1 MAECGKGE
9 LPLSDTKKC
18 QLNGY
23 TCVHSDGPLCCLG
36 RQPETRPC
44 VPCAET
50 RLKKAQVLQY
60 TTEGTCDAAD
70 ETCTYCMCISQSI
83 LQHL

>member
-1 MAECGKGE
+1 MTECGKGE

-23 TCVHSDGPLCCLG
+23 TCVHSDGPQCCLG
-36 RQPETRPC
+36 RQPEIRPC

-50 RLKKAQVLQY
+50 KLKKTGGLKY

-70 ETCTYCMCISQSI
+70 ETRTYFI
-83 LQHL
+83 LLSRIIF